1 MQLPPPAALPTALP
15 AAPTAAQP
23 AVQPAVQPAA
33 ETAEQRREKEME
45 LRRRREAH
53 EAEVQQATT
62 REQEL
67 QVIQVSSSSGSNR
80 YCFAK
85 SSPF

>member
-1 MQLPPPAALPTALP
+1 MQQTNNARVQLPPPAVETP
-15 AAPTAAQP
+15 A
-23 AVQPAVQPAA
+23 QPAA

-45 LRRRREAH
+45 VRRRREAH

-67 QVIQVSSSSGSNR
+67 QVIQVSSSGESKRKS
-80 YCFAK
+80 FA
-85 SSPF
+85 